1 MTPST
6 GGLEWGTDTN
16 EIMTVNSYRVM
27 WNTSRDSCSLL
38 GIYSMLGSG
47 LPDLYALQ
55 YLALILH
62 NKAIA
67 GLKYFKDEKT
77 KIRGIW

>member
-1 MTPST
+1 MTPYT
-6 GGLEWGTDTN
+6 DGLELGAATKA
-16 EIMTVNSYRVM
+16 IMNSYRVM
-27 WNTSRDSCSLL
+27 WNTNRERCSLL
-38 GIYSMLGSG
+38 GIYSIPGSG
-47 LPDLYALQ
+47 LPALYALQ
-55 YLALILH
+55 YLALMLH

>member
-6 GGLEWGTDTN
+6 DGLEWGAATKA
-16 EIMTVNSYRVM
+16 IMTVNSYRVT
-27 WNTSRDSCSLL
+27 WNTNREGCSLL
-38 GIYSMLGSG
+38 GIYSMPGSG
-47 LPDLYALQ
+47 LPALYALQ
-55 YLALILH
+55 YLALMLH

>member
-1 MTPST
+1 
-6 GGLEWGTDTN
+6 
-16 EIMTVNSYRVM
+16 
-27 WNTSRDSCSLL
+27 
-38 GIYSMLGSG
+38 MLGSG
-47 LPDLYALQ
+47 IPDLYALQ
-55 YLALILH
+55 YLALIIH